1 MATIES
7 ERPHTE
13 SLVSPKVSSQKVS
26 SQTRDETKLS
36 LKTTEFWAMGGVI
49 AAILVAAAVSDSLG
63 DVRAWTL
70 VTVVAAAY
78 ILSRGLAKAG
88 SREPYFDGGTNEQRD
103 R

>member
-7 ERPHTE
+7 ELPRTE
-13 SLVSPKVSSQKVS
+13 SVVSREVSSPNH
-26 SQTRDETKLS
+26 DETKLS

-49 AAILVAAAVSDSLG
+49 AAILIAAAVSDSLD

-88 SREPYFDGGTNEQRD
+88 STYAGGGDPLNRD
-103 R
+103 DR